1 VQYTCMWCM
10 YVMCAGNQNYIWMNN
25 SDSVDVHATAHQY
38 PTLTP
43 TDSGGWSTKKWH
55 WWHWSKLNKYEGPL
69 SKAVDLPVEIW
80 PAPVQHQPCPTE
92 AKDSWSWSARDIASQ
107 QVKRVV
113 HAPHQHLRVVV
124 HYDINML
131 WSSQRNMKDMLND
144 GSMSDFISI
153 DSTDFPN
160 HPWVA

>member
-1 VQYTCMWCM
+1 MRGHCQKRSICQWRY
-10 YVMCAGNQNYIWMNN
+10 GR
-25 SDSVDVHATAHQY
+25 
-38 PTLTP
+38 
-43 TDSGGWSTKKWH
+43 
-55 WWHWSKLNKYEGPL
+55 PL
-69 SKAVDLPVEIW
+69 FNTSRAQLRQRILDHEVLETV
-80 PAPVQHQPCPTE
+80 
-92 AKDSWSWSARDIASQ
+92 ASQ